1 MERKYWKSLDEL
13 SAKSSLSEEYSSP
26 ATAEF
31 ADGSADNIMENTS
44 GINRRSF
51 IGILSASMA
60 FAATACRR
68 PDTKIVPVV
77 KASEYL
83 TPGLPTYYTTVF
95 SHGNAAIGLVA
106 KTRDGRPV
114 KLEGNEKHI
123 ASMGSSSAWIQGSL
137 LALYDPDRMK
147 NPFVNKGG
155 FTPSTVKKAA
165 PGFVSI
171 ATALGAMAEGMKN
184 ADGAGKVSRILI
196 GEHASPSFDALTKEI
211 EAAIPSVKFVVV
223 PALNGGNTAEANK
236 QVLGIDAEFAID
248 YSKADVIL
256 SVDADFLG
264 TDKNSVYN
272 IRQFAKSRKPSY
284 SNPKMSKLVV
294 VEGMMSLTGMNAD
307 KRIKASPDQLIA
319 FLAAVAKGVGASVS
333 GDDSTL
339 TAEQKE
345 EAKKVAEELKA
356 ASGKAVVAVGDHLP
370 AGAHAL
376 GIAINAAVGAFG
388 TDKAINT
395 AHQFPYSNSKKAA
408 FAALREELKSGKV
421 GAVLFAGV
429 NPAYSADAE
438 LQELLKKVE
447 HRFAFSMYEDE
458 TVQMCSAY
466 VPAAHYLESW
476 GDAQAFDGSLSVQ
489 QPLVA
494 PLNPNSAS
502 LADLLMQLTKV
513 VKADT
518 FASLGEKVAYV
529 EYVRNRWTNVYS
541 ATSGEK
547 PATFDAFWA
556 TVLRDGAVAASLNA
570 SATVSVNAGAANA
583 LVAQAKVAKGDL
595 VALVTPS
602 YAQYDGSLSNT
613 SWFMELP
620 DPVTKMTWDNVALMS
635 MNTAVKLLGEKK
647 AKEIAGEAPPYEDTV
662 LVRLKSAN
670 GVVELPLWVQPGM
683 QDGVI
688 ATTTGFGRQKLGEVA
703 NNVGGN
709 AYAIMSGEQSFGYVP
724 VTIEVTERTYHVAT
738 TQKHTDLIGRKLALE
753 TTAGQIA
760 AKDEHLF
767 HKEHVPGKKSHK
779 NEELPQ
785 SIIPSFA
792 YKGHRWGMTIDM
804 SACVGCGACIT
815 ACQAENN
822 TPVVGKEHVLNA
834 REMHWIRIDRY
845 YDHSNLENPNVTFQP
860 MLCQHCENA
869 PCENVCPVAATTHS
883 PEGLNEMTYNR
894 CVGTKYCANNCP
906 YKVRRFN
913 WLNWHKGKRTP
924 MEFVHNP
931 DVTVRMRGVMEKCS
945 FCTQRIAEARQKA
958 KDAGELYIKDGAFQT
973 ACQQACPA
981 AAITFGNTNNPES
994 VVSKTRTSERGFLVL
1009 EELNARPQITYL
1021 AKVRNQ
1027 AAKAHGTEHGKEHGA
1042 EKHG

>member
-13 SAKSSLSEEYSSP
+13 SAKSSLSEEYSSEMN
-26 ATAEF
+26 AEF
-31 ADGSADNIMENTS
+31 ADGSADNIMEKTS
-44 GINRRSF
+44 GLNRRSF

-60 FAATACRR
+60 FAATGCRR

-83 TPGLPTYYTTVF
+83 TPGLSTYYTTVF

-123 ASMGSSSAWIQGSL
+123 ASGGSSSAWIQGSL
-137 LALYDPDRMK
+137 LSLYDPDRMK
-147 NPFVNKGG
+147 NPSVNKGG
-155 FTPSTVKKAA
+155 FTPSTVKKIA
-165 PGFVSI
+165 PGFVSM
-171 ATALGAMAEGMKN
+171 ATAIGTMAEEINKV
-184 ADGAGKVSRILI
+184 AASGKSLRILV
-196 GEHASPSFDALTKEI
+196 GEYTSPSFDALIKEI
-211 EAAIPSVKFVVV
+211 EDKLPNVKFVVMS
-223 PALNGGNTAEANK
+223 ALNGGNTAEANK

-248 YSKADVIL
+248 FAKANAIL

-272 IRQFAKSRKPSY
+272 IRQFAKNRKPSFA
-284 SNPKMSKLVV
+284 NPAMSKLTV

-307 KRIKASPDQLIA
+307 KRIKATPEQLMA
-319 FLAAVAKGVGASVS
+319 FLAAVAKGVGATVS
-333 GDDSTL
+333 GDDSAL
-339 TAEQKE
+339 SAEQKE
-345 EAKKVAEELKA
+345 DAKKVAEELKS

-376 GIAINAAVGAFG
+376 GIAINAAVGAYG
-388 TDKAINT
+388 ADKPINT
-395 AHQFPYSNSKKAA
+395 AYQFPFSNSKRAGIAA
-408 FAALREELKSGKV
+408 FRDDLKGGKV
-421 GAVLFAGV
+421 GAVVLAGV

-438 LQELLKKVE
+438 TQELLKKVE
-447 HRFAFSMYEDE
+447 HRFAFSMYEEE
-458 TVQMCSAY
+458 TTAMCTVY
-466 VPAAHYLESW
+466 VPSAHYLESW
-476 GDAQAFDGSLSVQ
+476 SDAQTFDGSLSIQ
-489 QPLVA
+489 QPLIA

-502 LADLLMQLTKV
+502 LADLLMQLTKAL
-513 VKADT
+513 KADAFT
-518 FASLGEKVAYV
+518 DLGEKVAYV
-529 EYVRNRWTNVYS
+529 EYVRKRWTTVFNGL
-541 ATSGEK
+541 SGEK
-547 PATFDAFWA
+547 PATFDDFWA
-556 TVLRDGAVAASLNA
+556 KVLRDGAAAGSV
-570 SATVSVNAGAANA
+570 SAAPNVSVNASAGNA
-583 LVAQAKVAKGDL
+583 LVAQAKPAKGDF

-602 YAQYDGSLSNT
+602 YTQYDGSLSNS

-620 DPVTKMTWDNVALMS
+620 DPVTKMTWDNAALVS
-635 MNTAVKLLGEKK
+635 LNTAKKLLGDKK
-647 AKEIAGEAPPYEDTV
+647 AKEISEEAPNYDDTV
-662 LVRLKSAN
+662 LVRIKSAN
-670 GVVELPLWVQPGM
+670 GVVELPIWVQHGM

-688 ATTTGFGRQKLGEVA
+688 ATTTGFGRTKLGEVA
-703 NNVGGN
+703 NNVGAN
-709 AYAIMSGEQSFGYVP
+709 AYSLMSSEQSFGYVP
-724 VTIEVTERTYHVAT
+724 VTVEVTEKKYKIAT
-738 TQKHTDLIGRKLALE
+738 TQHHTDLIGRKLALE
-753 TTAGQIA
+753 TTIGQMK

-767 HKEHVPGKKSHK
+767 EKEHVPGKKGHK

-822 TPVVGKEHVLNA
+822 IAVVGKEHVANG
-834 REMHWIRIDRY
+834 RDMHWIRIDRY

-860 MLCQHCENA
+860 MLCQHCESA

-913 WLNWHKGKRTP
+913 WFNWHKGKRTP
-924 MEFVHNP
+924 SEFVHNP

-945 FCTQRIAEARQKA
+945 FCTQRITEARQKT
-958 KDAGELYIKDGAFQT
+958 KDAGELYIADGSFQT

-981 AAITFGNTNNPES
+981 SAITFGNTNNPES
-994 VVSKTRTSERGFLVL
+994 VVAKSRSSERGFLVL
-1009 EELNARPQITYL
+1009 EELNVRPQITYL

-1027 AAKAHGTEHGKEHGA
+1027 EAKQHGKDEHGA